1 MIVTFISQCEKKA
14 LQRTRLVLDAFANRI
29 GHNTW
34 QTVITEDGLVMVK
47 KLLARTA
54 SKNTAISCYRFHTRK
69 HSELLWIVG
78 NRHKFNEWGWVP
90 VNWTNQEVF
99 MDIEINTKDIYAN
112 SQGQVL
118 SEHLFAVGYLA
129 YHLIVNLNLN
139 KPRLA
144 QSALIAGML
153 HDIGKLD
160 PQFQEWLTK
169 KLNKDQE
176 NITLP
181 EDGVHINQSD
191 RGFGKFGFECHPRH
205 NELSWLMAA
214 SLLKEN
220 GELNSAQCQQIAHA
234 IYWHHT
240 RPYRKDDKFFDQ
252 AKGIDKLF
260 IKSLGSSGMDNLMDK
275 LETIFKDIHK
285 IAERFNQDDFDLTKL
300 LPALSYH
307 YELTRDDLP
316 LYKAY
321 EDIATEIDEIV
332 ADIAPNA
339 QQNLVRMAVITADR
353 IVSKMPSEDL
363 QDYLKEGTLAYA
375 LDDVLATD
383 SQLSRHIQACL
394 DDFEHQ
400 YSNSERNQAQSAV
413 AKELAELAMI
423 ATLED
428 TDNVAVLQ
436 GPAGCGKTKI
446 ALEWAMKTQAQ
457 KIIWVCPRVQVCL
470 GLFHDLTQKEYLPNS
485 HIEIFTGEFK
495 KISQGDTPLTALPD
509 TKMEDYF
516 SGDVIITTID
526 QILNGIISHQKITS
540 MIDFMQY
547 HVVFDEFHELIVIPA
562 MNLLFAELI
571 EAKKL
576 RGAKAN
582 TLLVS
587 ATPNDFFVKHVL
599 KIDDSRVIRMDSF
612 NQAKYRFVFDVY
624 DETKQISP
632 LVLNAVTNNKTT
644 FVISNTAQDAQ
655 IGYLLHQDDENAI
668 LLHSKFI
675 KQDQADL
682 FTSVLGSFGQHGDHH
697 YQILRSGPIVQ
708 ASLNISCDEM
718 FTDLTSPENWL
729 QRLGRLNR
737 FGEDR
742 QSTYATVVPSSLM
755 AGKQSCAKAKFLA
768 NMCVFHSSTAWLE
781 YLQNYLQDHG
791 NVMGL
796 DELYQVYQA
805 FYQDKSAV
813 EKIAEDIKKSL
824 NQSVQMI
831 NRKLV
836 DPISI
841 SSKKSVNKDGIAKI
855 ARVSL
860 RGDNRFVQMAV
871 CEVDNQLHPTFVN
884 EYAYDEDTD
893 HSQVHI
899 GLTESTDRLQGGK
912 LQMRDSERDLLAF
925 MHKKHHQI
933 LNGRSGDN
941 THKKSFTDYELL
953 KLARSPEYP
962 IYTSY
967 TPDDLAYIGGEQQRH
982 KFAMY
987 YVRTAKQA
995 VGVMAIKVLT
1005 SLQFIDNDPTNEVG

>member
-14 LQRTRLVLDAFANRI
+14 LPRTRLVLDAFANRI
-29 GHNTW
+29 GDNTW
-34 QTVITEDGLVMVK
+34 QTVITEDGLAMVK
-47 KLLARTA
+47 KLLSRTA
-54 SKNTAISCYRFHTRK
+54 SKSTAVSCYRFHTRK

-90 VNWTNQEVF
+90 VNWTTKEVF
-99 MDIEINTKDIYAN
+99 MDIEINVKDIYAN
-112 SQGQVL
+112 GQGQVL

-129 YHLIVNLNLN
+129 YHLIVNLDFN
-139 KPRLA
+139 KPKLA

-169 KLNKDQE
+169 KLNQDQE
-176 NITLP
+176 SIALS

-191 RGFGKFGFECHPRH
+191 RGFGKFGFENHPRH
-205 NELSWLMAA
+205 NELSWLLAA
-214 SLLKEN
+214 SFLKESS
-220 GELNSAQCQQIAHA
+220 ELNSAQRKQIAHA
-234 IYWHHT
+234 VYWHHT

-260 IKSLGSSGMDNLMDK
+260 IKSLGTSSMDKLMDK
-275 LETIFKDIHK
+275 LQEIFKDIYK
-285 IAERFNQDDFDLTKL
+285 ISERFERDDFDLTKL
-300 LPALSYH
+300 LPTLSYR
-307 YELTRDDLP
+307 YELTREDLP
-316 LYKAY
+316 CYKEY

-332 ADIAPNA
+332 DGIAPNA
-339 QQNLVRMAVITADR
+339 YHNLVRMAVITADR
-353 IVSKMPSEDL
+353 IVSKMTAEDL
-363 QDYLKEGTLAYA
+363 QDYLKEGTLIYA
-375 LDDVLATD
+375 LDDVLAID
-383 SQLSRHIQACL
+383 SQLGRYIQVCL
-394 DDFEHQ
+394 DGFEHQ
-400 YSNSERNQAQSAV
+400 YPNSERNRSQARVVQ
-413 AKELAELAMI
+413 ELAELAII
-423 ATLED
+423 AESEE

-446 ALEWAMKTQAQ
+446 ALEWAMKTHVQ

-485 HIEIFTGEFK
+485 RIEIFTGEFK
-495 KISQGDTPLTALPD
+495 KVSQGNTPLTALSD
-509 TKMEDYF
+509 TKNEDYF
-516 SGDVIITTID
+516 SGDIIITTID

-540 MIDFMQY
+540 MMDFMQY
-547 HVVFDEFHELIVIPA
+547 HVVFDEFHELIAIPA

-587 ATPNDFFVKHVL
+587 ATPNDFFVKNVL

-612 NQAKYRFVFDVY
+612 NQAKYQLVFDVY
-624 DETKQISP
+624 DETQQISP
-632 LVLNAVTNNKTT
+632 LVLNTVASDKTT

-655 IGYLLHQDDENAI
+655 RGYLLHQDDENAI

-675 KQDQADL
+675 KDDKATL
-682 FTSVLGSFGQHGDHH
+682 FSKVFDNFRLHGGGQ
-697 YQILRSGPIVQ
+697 YQVLRSGPIVQ

-742 QSTYATVVPSSLM
+742 QCTYTTAVPSSLM
-755 AGKQSCAKAKFLA
+755 AGRQSSDKAKFLA
-768 NMCVFHSSTAWLE
+768 NMCVFHSSVAWLE
-781 YLQNYLQDHG
+781 YLQNHLLDHG
-791 NVMGL
+791 NVMSL
-796 DELYQVYQA
+796 NELYRVYQA
-805 FYQDKSAV
+805 FYQDRSSV
-813 EKIAEDIKKSL
+813 EKIAEDITKSL

-841 SSKKSVNKDGIAKI
+841 TSKQSAKTDKIAKI

-860 RGDNRFVQMAV
+860 RGDNCFVQMAV
-871 CEVDNQLHPTFVN
+871 CEVDSELKPTFVE
-884 EYAYDEDTD
+884 EYAYPEDTD

-899 GLTESTDRLQGGK
+899 GLTESTDRLQGGR
-912 LQMRDSERDLLAF
+912 LEMHDSEKDLLAF

-933 LNGRSGDN
+933 LNGRSGEN
-941 THKKSFTDYELL
+941 THKKSFADYELL

-967 TPDDLAYIGGEQQRH
+967 TQEDLAYIGGERERH

-987 YVRTAKQA
+987 YVRTPKQA
-995 VGVMAIKVLT
+995 VGVMPINILT
-1005 SLQFIDNDPTNEVG
+1005 NPNAQTDD

>member
-321 EDIATEIDEIV
+321 EDI
-332 ADIAPNA
+332 
-339 QQNLVRMAVITADR
+339 L
-353 IVSKMPSEDL
+353 
-363 QDYLKEGTLAYA
+363 
-375 LDDVLATD
+375 
-383 SQLSRHIQACL
+383 
-394 DDFEHQ
+394 
-400 YSNSERNQAQSAV
+400 
-413 AKELAELAMI
+413 
-423 ATLED
+423 
-428 TDNVAVLQ
+428 
-436 GPAGCGKTKI
+436 
-446 ALEWAMKTQAQ
+446 
-457 KIIWVCPRVQVCL
+457 
-470 GLFHDLTQKEYLPNS
+470 
-485 HIEIFTGEFK
+485 
-495 KISQGDTPLTALPD
+495 
-509 TKMEDYF
+509 
-516 SGDVIITTID
+516 
-526 QILNGIISHQKITS
+526 
-540 MIDFMQY
+540 
-547 HVVFDEFHELIVIPA
+547 
-562 MNLLFAELI
+562 
-571 EAKKL
+571 
-576 RGAKAN
+576 
-582 TLLVS
+582 
-587 ATPNDFFVKHVL
+587 
-599 KIDDSRVIRMDSF
+599 
-612 NQAKYRFVFDVY
+612 
-624 DETKQISP
+624 
-632 LVLNAVTNNKTT
+632 
-644 FVISNTAQDAQ
+644 
-655 IGYLLHQDDENAI
+655 
-668 LLHSKFI
+668 
-675 KQDQADL
+675 
-682 FTSVLGSFGQHGDHH
+682 
-697 YQILRSGPIVQ
+697 
-708 ASLNISCDEM
+708 
-718 FTDLTSPENWL
+718 
-729 QRLGRLNR
+729 
-737 FGEDR
+737 
-742 QSTYATVVPSSLM
+742 
-755 AGKQSCAKAKFLA
+755 
-768 NMCVFHSSTAWLE
+768 
-781 YLQNYLQDHG
+781 
-791 NVMGL
+791 
-796 DELYQVYQA
+796 
-805 FYQDKSAV
+805 
-813 EKIAEDIKKSL
+813 
-824 NQSVQMI
+824 
-831 NRKLV
+831 
-836 DPISI
+836 
-841 SSKKSVNKDGIAKI
+841 
-855 ARVSL
+855 
-860 RGDNRFVQMAV
+860 
-871 CEVDNQLHPTFVN
+871 
-884 EYAYDEDTD
+884 
-893 HSQVHI
+893 
-899 GLTESTDRLQGGK
+899 
-912 LQMRDSERDLLAF
+912 
-925 MHKKHHQI
+925 
-933 LNGRSGDN
+933 
-941 THKKSFTDYELL
+941 
-953 KLARSPEYP
+953 
-962 IYTSY
+962 
-967 TPDDLAYIGGEQQRH
+967 
-982 KFAMY
+982 
-987 YVRTAKQA
+987 
-995 VGVMAIKVLT
+995 
-1005 SLQFIDNDPTNEVG
+1005 

>member
-14 LQRTRLVLDAFANRI
+14 LARTRLVLDAFANRI
-29 GHNTW
+29 GDNTW
-34 QTVITEDGLVMVK
+34 QTVITQDGLAMVK

-54 SKNTAISCYRFHTRK
+54 SKNTAVSCYRFHTRK

-99 MDIEINTKDIYAN
+99 MDIEINVKDIYAN

-129 YHLIVNLNLN
+129 YHMIVNLNLN

-176 NITLP
+176 NIALP

-191 RGFGKFGFECHPRH
+191 RGFGKFGFEHHPRH

-214 SLLKEN
+214 SLLKED

-240 RPYRKDDKFFDQ
+240 RPYRKNDKFFDQ

-260 IKSLGSSGMDNLMDK
+260 IKSLGSSGMDKLMAK
-275 LETIFKDIHK
+275 LAAIFKDIHK
-285 IAERFNQDDFDLTKL
+285 IAERFNQDDFDLTKI

-339 QQNLVRMAVITADR
+339 QHNLVRMAVITADR

-375 LDDVLATD
+375 LDDALAKD

-394 DDFEHQ
+394 DGFEHR
-400 YSNSERNQAQSAV
+400 YPNSERNQAQSAV
-413 AKELAELAMI
+413 AEELAELAMI
-423 ATLED
+423 ATLEEA
-428 TDNVAVLQ
+428 DNVAVLQ

-470 GLFHDLTQKEYLPNS
+470 GLFHDLTQKEYLPDS

-495 KISQGDTPLTALPD
+495 KISQGDIPLTALPD
-509 TKMEDYF
+509 TEMEDYF

-540 MIDFMQY
+540 MMDFMQY

-582 TLLVS
+582 ALLVS
-587 ATPNDFFVKHVL
+587 ATPNDFFVKNVL

-612 NQAKYRFVFDVY
+612 NQAKYQFVFDVY

-655 IGYLLHQDDENAI
+655 LGYLLHQDDENAI
-668 LLHSKFI
+668 LLHSKFT
-675 KQDQADL
+675 KQDKADL
-682 FTSVLGSFGQHGDHH
+682 FASVLDSCGRQGNRR
-697 YQILRSGPIVQ
+697 YQVLRSGPIVQ

-737 FGEDR
+737 FGEDKQCVYTTVMP
-742 QSTYATVVPSSLM
+742 QSLA
-755 AGKQSCAKAKFLA
+755 AKKQSSSKAKFLA
-768 NMCVFHSSTAWLE
+768 NMCVFHSSTAWLG
-781 YLQNYLQDHG
+781 YLQNHLIDHG

-796 DELYQVYQA
+796 NDLYQLYQA
-805 FYQDKSAV
+805 FYQDESILSA
-813 EKIAEDIKKSL
+813 ITEDIKKSL

-841 SSKKSVNKDGIAKI
+841 SSKKSTKTDRVAKI

-871 CEVDNQLHPTFVN
+871 CMVDNQLNPSFIN
-884 EYAYDEDTD
+884 EYAYDEETD

-899 GLTESTDRLQGGK
+899 GLTESTDRLQGGRFE
-912 LQMRDSERDLLAF
+912 MRDSEKDLLAF

-941 THKKSFTDYELL
+941 THKKSFADYELL

-967 TPDDLAYIGGEQQRH
+967 TPDDLAYIGGERERH

-987 YVRTAKQA
+987 YVRTPKQA
-995 VGVMAIKVLT
+995 VGIMPINILASPKSV
-1005 SLQFIDNDPTNEVG
+1005 DNELANEAT

>member
-14 LQRTRLVLDAFANRI
+14 LPRTRRVLDAFANRI
-29 GHNTW
+29 GDNTW
-34 QTVITEDGLVMVK
+34 QTVITEDGLAMVK
-47 KLLARTA
+47 KLLSATA
-54 SKNTAISCYRFHTRK
+54 SKSTAVSCYRFHTRK

-99 MDIEINTKDIYAN
+99 MDIEINVKDIYAN

-129 YHLIVNLNLN
+129 YHLMKSLNLN
-139 KPRLA
+139 KPKLA

-153 HDIGKLD
+153 HDVGKLD

-169 KLNKDQE
+169 KMNKEQE
-176 NITLP
+176 IVVLP

-191 RGFGKFGFECHPRH
+191 RGFGKFGFENHPRH
-205 NELSWLMAA
+205 NELSWLLAA
-214 SLLKEN
+214 SLLKDN
-220 GELNSAQCQQIAHA
+220 SELNSAQYGQIAHS

-260 IKSLGSSGMDNLMDK
+260 IKSLGTSSIAKLMDK
-275 LETIFKDIHK
+275 LEAIFKDIYK
-285 IAERFNQDDFDLTKL
+285 IAERFHQDDFDLTKL
-300 LPALSYH
+300 LPALSYR
-307 YELTRDDLP
+307 YELTREDLP
-316 LYKAY
+316 PYKAY

-339 QQNLVRMAVITADR
+339 YHNLVRMAVITADR
-353 IVSKMPSEDL
+353 IVSKMSSEDL

-383 SQLSRHIQACL
+383 SQLDRHIQACL
-394 DDFEHQ
+394 DGFEHQ
-400 YSNSERNQAQSAV
+400 YPNSERNQAQSAV
-413 AKELAELAMI
+413 AKELSELTMI
-423 ATLED
+423 AEFED
-428 TDNVAVLQ
+428 SDNVAVLQ

-446 ALEWAMKTQAQ
+446 ALEWAMKTHAQ

-470 GLFHDLTQKEYLPNS
+470 GLFHDLTQKEYLSNS
-485 HIEIFTGEFK
+485 RIEIFTGEFK
-495 KISQGDTPLTALPD
+495 KISQGDTPLIALPD
-509 TKMEDYF
+509 TEVEDYF

-526 QILNGIISHQKITS
+526 QILNGIISHQKVTS
-540 MIDFMQY
+540 MMDFMQY

-587 ATPNDFFVKHVL
+587 ATPHDFFVKNVL
-599 KIDDSRVIRMDSF
+599 KINDSRVVRMDSF
-612 NQAKYRFVFDVY
+612 NPAKYQFVFDVY
-624 DETKQISP
+624 DETEQISP
-632 LVLNAVTNNKTT
+632 LILNAVSSDKAT

-655 IGYLLHQDDENAI
+655 LGYLLHQDEENAI

-675 KQDQADL
+675 KQDKADL
-682 FTSVLGSFGQHGDHH
+682 FASVLDSFGKHGNGQ
-697 YQILRSGPIVQ
+697 YQVLRSGPIVQ

-718 FTDLTSPENWL
+718 VTDLTSPENWL

-737 FGEDR
+737 FGEAK
-742 QSTYATVVPSSLM
+742 QCVYTTVVPQSLM
-755 AGKQSCAKAKFLA
+755 AKKQSSSKAKFLA
-768 NMCVFHSSTAWLE
+768 NMCVFHSSVAWLD
-781 YLQNYLQDHG
+781 YLQSHLSDHG

-796 DELYQVYQA
+796 NELYRLYQA
-805 FYQDKSAV
+805 FYQDQSAV
-813 EKIAEDIKKSL
+813 EKIAEDITKSL

-831 NRKLV
+831 HRKLV

-841 SSKKSVNKDGIAKI
+841 SSKKSIKTDQIAKI
-855 ARVSL
+855 AKVSL

-871 CEVDNQLHPTFVN
+871 CMVDNQLNPSFIN
-884 EYAYDEDTD
+884 EYAYDEETD

-899 GLTESTDRLQGGK
+899 GLTESTDRLQGGRFE
-912 LQMRDSERDLLAF
+912 MRDSEKDLLAY

-933 LNGRSGDN
+933 LNGRSGEN
-941 THKKSFTDYELL
+941 THKKSFADYELL

-967 TPDDLAYIGGEQQRH
+967 TPEDLAYIGGERERH

-987 YVRTAKQA
+987 YVRTPKQA
-995 VGVMAIKVLT
+995 VGIMPINVLA
-1005 SLQFIDNDPTNEVG
+1005 SPKSMDNELADEVG

>member
-1 MIVTFISQCEKKA
+1 MIVTFISQCEKRA
-14 LQRTRLVLDAFANRI
+14 LPRTRLVLDAFANRI
-29 GHNTW
+29 GDNTW
-34 QTVITEDGLVMVK
+34 QTVITEDGLAMVK
-47 KLLARTA
+47 KLLSRTA
-54 SKNTAISCYRFHTRK
+54 SKSTAVSCYRFHTRK

-99 MDIEINTKDIYAN
+99 MDIEINVKDIYAN

-129 YHLIVNLNLN
+129 YQLIMSLNLN
-139 KPRLA
+139 KPKLA
-144 QSALIAGML
+144 QSALIAGVL
-153 HDIGKLD
+153 HDVGKLD

-169 KLNKDQE
+169 KLNPEQE
-176 NITLP
+176 HIALL

-191 RGFGKFGFECHPRH
+191 RGFGKFGFENHPRH
-205 NELSWLMAA
+205 NELSWLLAA
-214 SLLKEN
+214 SLLKESS
-220 GELNSAQCQQIAHA
+220 ELNSAQCRQIAHA
-234 IYWHHT
+234 VYWHHT
-240 RPYRKDDKFFDQ
+240 RPYRKDDRFFDQ

-260 IKSLGSSGMDNLMDK
+260 IKSLGVSSIDKLMDK
-275 LETIFKDIHK
+275 LAAIFKDIHK

-300 LPALSYH
+300 LPALSYR

-316 LYKAY
+316 CYKEY
-321 EDIATEIDEIV
+321 EDIATDIEEIV

-339 QQNLVRMAVITADR
+339 YHNLVRIAVITADR
-353 IVSKMPSEDL
+353 IVSKMTAEDL
-363 QDYLKEGTLAYA
+363 QDYLKEGALAYA

-383 SQLSRHIQACL
+383 SQLGRHIQACL
-394 DDFEHQ
+394 DGFEHK
-400 YSNSERNQAQSAV
+400 YPNSERSRAQSAV
-413 AKELAELAMI
+413 AQELSELAMI
-423 ATLED
+423 AEAEE

-446 ALEWAMKTQAQ
+446 ALEWAMKTNAQ

-470 GLFHDLTQKEYLPNS
+470 GLFNDLTQKDYLPDS
-485 HIEIFTGEFK
+485 RIEIFTGEFK
-495 KISQGDTPLTALPD
+495 KISQGDTPLTSLPD
-509 TKMEDYF
+509 TEMADYF

-540 MIDFMQY
+540 MMDFMQY

-587 ATPNDFFVKHVL
+587 ATPHDFFVKNVL
-599 KIDDSRVIRMDSF
+599 KIDDSRVIRMESF

-624 DETKQISP
+624 DETEQISP
-632 LVLNAVTNNKTT
+632 LVLNAVANDKTT

-655 IGYLLHQDDENAI
+655 LGYLLHQNDENAI

-675 KQDQADL
+675 KDDKAAL
-682 FTSVLGSFGQHGDHH
+682 FDKVFDSFKQHGSGQH
-697 YQILRSGPIVQ
+697 QVLRSGPIVQ

-737 FGEDR
+737 FGEDK
-742 QSTYATVVPSSLM
+742 QSTYTTVVPSSLM
-755 AGKQSCAKAKFLA
+755 AGKQSSAKAKFLA
-768 NMCVFHSSTAWLE
+768 NMCVFHSSVAWLE
-781 YLQNYLQDHG
+781 YLQNHLLDHG
-791 NVMGL
+791 NVMNL
-796 DELYQVYQA
+796 NELYRVYQA
-805 FYQDKSAV
+805 FYQNESVV
-813 EKIAEDIKKSL
+813 EKITEDITKSL

-831 NRKLV
+831 NRKLI

-841 SSKKSVNKDGIAKI
+841 SSKKSAKNDGIAKI

-871 CEVDNQLHPTFVN
+871 CEVDSKLCPTFVN
-884 EYAYDEDTD
+884 EYAYDEETD
-893 HSQVHI
+893 HSKVHI
-899 GLTESTDRLQGGK
+899 GLTESTDRLQGGRFE
-912 LQMRDSERDLLAF
+912 MRDSEKDLLAF

-933 LNGRSGDN
+933 LNARSGDN
-941 THKKSFTDYELL
+941 THKKAFADYELL

-967 TPDDLAYIGGEQQRH
+967 TPEDLACIGGERERH

-987 YVRTAKQA
+987 YVRTPKQA
-995 VGVMAIKVLT
+995 VGVMAINVLA
-1005 SLQFIDNDPTNEVG
+1005 SPKSVDNELADEAR